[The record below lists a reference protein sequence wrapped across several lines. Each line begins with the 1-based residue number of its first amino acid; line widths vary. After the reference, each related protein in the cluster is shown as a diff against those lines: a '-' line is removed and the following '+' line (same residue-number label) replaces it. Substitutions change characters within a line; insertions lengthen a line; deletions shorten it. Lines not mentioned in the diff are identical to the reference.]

1 MSAVSAAEKEREKA
15 AYTDTERR
23 KKMIKTAIV
32 EDDDMTAD
40 SLSEMLG
47 WFGEEH
53 GIAIRVTR
61 YSEGSDFIAHY
72 RQQFDIVLMDI
83 ELPDSNGMEL
93 AGKLRLSDPYTIIIF
108 VTNLAQYAV
117 KGYEVDALDFAVKP
131 VTYPMLAMKMQRAL
145 GRLQMRAGQ
154 AEREIKVKDGERVL
168 RIRQADL
175 TYVEVQGH
183 RVIVHTTNATYRIR
197 GTLGGLEKELD
208 ATGFQR
214 CNNCYLVNLAHVSS
228 VEGHTV
234 TVGGDRLQISQ
245 PRRKAFIRALNAYI
259 CGDAGGE

>member
-1 MSAVSAAEKEREKA
+1 MLR
-15 AYTDTERR
+15 
-23 KKMIKTAIV
+23 IAIV
-32 EDDDMTAD
+32 EDDPEDQNRLQQMLRQFAD
-40 SLSEMLG
+40 TCQEKCAVTVFGGGAEFLG
-47 WFGEEH
+47 K
-53 GIAIRVTR
+53 
-61 YSEGSDFIAHY
+61 Y
-72 RQQFDIVLMDI
+72 RPEYDLVLMDVEMPGMNGLDTAR
-83 ELPDSNGMEL
+83 ELRTLDASVIL
-93 AGKLRLSDPYTIIIF
+93 IF
-108 VTNLAQYAV
+108 ITNMAQYAIR
-117 KGYEVDALDFAVKP
+117 GYEVDALDFAVKP

-154 AEREIKVKDGERVL
+154 ADKEMTVKDGERVL

-183 RVIVHTTNATYRIR
+183 RVIAHTTGAIYRVR
-197 GTLGGLEKELD
+197 GTLGGFEKELD
-208 ATGFQR
+208 AAGFQR

-245 PRRKAFIRALNAYI
+245 PRRKAFIRALNAYL

>member
-1 MSAVSAAEKEREKA
+1 
-15 AYTDTERR
+15 
-23 KKMIKTAIV
+23 MIKTAIV
-32 EDDDMTAD
+32 EDDDKTAAD
-40 SLSEMLG
+40 LAEMLG
-47 WFGEEH
+47 KFGEEQ
-53 GIAIRVTR
+53 GVAIRVTR
-61 YSEGSDFIAHY
+61 YAKGADFIAHY

-83 ELPDSNGMEL
+83 ELPDSSGMEL
-93 AGKLRLSDPYTIIIF
+93 AAQMRRGDPYTIIIF

-154 AEREIKVKDGERVL
+154 ADKEITVKDGERVL

-183 RVIVHTTNATYRIR
+183 RVIAHTTGATYRVR
-197 GTLGGLEKELD
+197 GTLGGFEKELD
-208 ATGFQR
+208 AAGFQR

-245 PRRKAFIRALNAYI
+245 PRRKAFIRALNAYL